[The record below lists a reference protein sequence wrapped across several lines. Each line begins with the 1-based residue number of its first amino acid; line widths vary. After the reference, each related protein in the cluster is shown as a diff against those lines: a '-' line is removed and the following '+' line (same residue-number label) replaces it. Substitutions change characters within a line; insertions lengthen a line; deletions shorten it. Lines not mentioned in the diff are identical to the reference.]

1 MILANNGIFASS
13 MGVPAS
19 PLLLDTYPNSTS
31 AYSLRKLTNAYTG
44 SAIRVR
50 RLSDN
55 AEQDIGFVANI
66 LDTATLLSFCLA
78 TNGFVTKWYS
88 QIGGSTFDIL
98 QTTAIKQPKIVSAG
112 ALNTLNLL
120 ACVNYAVAI
129 PTANSNSLST
139 AAGVTVMTGQYLI
152 CAVASSTT
160 VSGNGAIVDQD
171 DQSSPSNRI
180 VQYLY
185 RTGNVVRNLLFTLS
199 GSPFYVSVSSP
210 GFTIN
215 TQIVFNSSKVAT
227 TLSSGLNNNPPNTTS
242 FLHSIKT
249 AIVKLTVGA
258 GNNGISEFF
267 DGSIQEVI
275 TFDGDN
281 SANKTAIITNIKSY
295 YGIV

>member
-1 MILANNGIFASS
+1 M
-13 MGVPAS
+13 
-19 PLLLDTYPNSTS
+19 
-31 AYSLRKLTNAYTG
+31 
-44 SAIRVR
+44 
-50 RLSDN
+50 
-55 AEQDIGFVANI
+55 
-66 LDTATLLSFCLA
+66 
-78 TNGFVTKWYS
+78 TKWYS

-185 RTGNVVRNLLFTLS
+185 RTGHVVRNLLFTLS